1 MVACSNNELI
11 PRHLWGFLH
20 IRELS
25 KSVFQDNHNLP
36 LYMYID
42 ISDLSVTFNADGGLK
57 IYKLLEDVKFPQNQ
71 DNYFLYLRRNNLSE
85 QCRGSFPQLNIQN
98 ERHI

>member
-42 ISDLSVTFNADGGLK
+42 ISDLSLTFNADGGLK
-57 IYKLLEDVKFPQNQ
+57 ILQTS
-71 DNYFLYLRRNNLSE
+71 RRCKISTKS
-85 QCRGSFPQLNIQN
+85 GQLFFVFTQK
-98 ERHI
+98 

>member
-42 ISDLSVTFNADGGLK
+42 ISDLSLTFSADGGLK
-57 IYKLLEDVKFPQNQ
+57 IYKLLEDVKFLQNQ
-71 DNYFLYLRRNNLSE
+71 DIYFLYLRRNNLSE
-85 QCRGSFPQLNIQN
+85 
-98 ERHI
+98 